1 MSLPMQ
7 KPTILYVE
15 DEEDDV
21 FFLRAALR
29 RTAAALA
36 LAVVND
42 GPMAIRYLA
51 GEGRFGDR
59 RIFPVPA
66 LTLLDLNLPV
76 LSGFEI
82 LEWIREN
89 PDCGAAPV
97 IVFSSS
103 GRPEDRERAHRLGA
117 IDFIQKPT
125 SGSEFDAVVR
135 TLVRHVNETRDQAG
149 DAHRPRVTDDGGKSA
164 TTARDP

>member
-1 MSLPMQ
+1 MTLPMQ

-29 RTAAALA
+29 RTAAAVA

-42 GPMAIRYLA
+42 GPTAIRYLA
-51 GEGRFGDR
+51 GEGMFGDR

-82 LEWIREN
+82 LEWICEN

-103 GRPEDRERAHRLGA
+103 GRPEDRERARGLGA

-135 TLVRHVNETRDQAG
+135 TIVRHMNETRDRAG
-149 DAHRPRVTDDGGKSA
+149 DSPRPGATDDGGQPA
-164 TTARDP
+164 TTARNP

>member
-1 MSLPMQ
+1 MQ

-21 FFLRAALR
+21 FFLRAALQ
-29 RTAAALA
+29 RTAAAVT
-36 LAVVND
+36 LAVVTD
-42 GPMAIRYLA
+42 GPMAISYLA

-59 RIFPVPA
+59 GAFPIPA
-66 LTLLDLNLPV
+66 LTLLDLNLPIQ
-76 LSGFEI
+76 SGFEI

-89 PDCGAAPV
+89 PDCGASPV

-103 GRPEDRERAHRLGA
+103 GRPEDRERARDLGA

-135 TLVRHVNETRDQAG
+135 NIVRHVNETRDRAG
-149 DAHRPRVTDDGGKSA
+149 DSHRPSATDDGSQPV
-164 TTARDP
+164 TTARGL